1 MKLPTAHIA
10 ICLLG
15 LLMAV
20 LTGCSGHGDSI
31 SDNEEELFNQ
41 NGTYFQLTLH
51 CGSPKSRGPQGGEE
65 GDGRLGALE
74 NENNTVNATIFL
86 YQANDGINAPASTPI
101 SYAFYAPTIKK
112 VSATEYTTDV
122 LHAFTPIT
130 PGLYHVLVVTNLG
143 DLTQLAEKTLGEVR
157 DYAITQPYVQTD
169 PLDPSTATRFVMT
182 NEADATVT
190 ITGEGGIDHVKQI
203 TLTVERLAARIDFSP
218 GVSPDQNTAETK
230 YYGGTFQDTYT
241 IKGTVYEDVYLY
253 DVIKDDKSETGDLFL
268 LTEVTPFNLW
278 NSDTYLIKRVCDT
291 KWQDYTHLSYL
302 GLETKN
308 GLNEATNYVVGC
320 KTFDKTSAN
329 FDANLNLKPKLLNRN
344 NETYDH
350 WNVRELSTGSH
361 YTNQTDPS
369 DSKLIYYVL
378 TYARENTIFTGSPK
392 ESYATG
398 IRIDGY
404 YGKKTGEDAGGNPI
418 YSWTSKSYYHYIRHA
433 DPHDTNAEAVPMKY
447 GIVRNNV
454 YRVYVNSVTSL
465 GLILI
470 EVKDWI
476 SITLPEIQM

>member
-65 GDGRLGALE
+65 GDGRLGALD

-112 VSATEYTTDV
+112 VSATKYTTDV

-157 DYAITQPYVQTD
+157 DYAITQPYAQTD

-218 GVSPDQNTAETK
+218 GVPGTAGGT
-230 YYGGTFQDTYT
+230 YYGGEYQKGYTFE
-241 IKGTVYEDVYLY
+241 IEGTDYKKNGYLY
-253 DVIKDDKSETGDLFL
+253 DVINDKKVKTGDLFL

-308 GLNEATNYVVGC
+308 ELNEATNYVVGC
-320 KTFDKTSAN
+320 KTFDKTSVK
-329 FDANLNLKPKLLNRN
+329 FTDLKPKLDNPN
-344 NETYDH
+344 NGTYTH
-350 WNVRELSTGSH
+350 WSVRELSEGSK

-404 YGKKTGEDAGGNPI
+404 YGKKTGPST
-418 YSWTSKSYYHYIRHA
+418 YSWTAKSYYHYIRHA

>member
-10 ICLLG
+10 ICLFG

-20 LTGCSGHGDSI
+20 LTGCSGHGDSV
-31 SDNEEELFNQ
+31 SDDEELFNK
-41 NGTYFQLTLH
+41 NGTYFQLTLR
-51 CGSPKSRGPQGGEE
+51 CGAPLSRGPQGGED

-74 NENNTVNATIFL
+74 NENKTVNATIFL

-101 SYAFYAPTIKK
+101 SYAFYAPSIHK
-112 VSATEYTTDV
+112 VSDTEYSTDV
-122 LHAFTPIT
+122 LHSFTPIT

-157 DYAITQPYVQTD
+157 DYAITQPYAQTD
-169 PLDPSTATRFVMT
+169 PLDPSTANRFVMT

-218 GVSPDQNTAETK
+218 GVKPGTTGGT
-230 YYGGTFQDTYT
+230 YYGGEYKTNYTFEIEGTIYT
-241 IKGTVYEDVYLY
+241 KKGYLY
-253 DVIKDDKSETGDLFL
+253 KVIKDDKSETGDLFL
-268 LTEVTPFNLW
+268 LTEATPFNLW

-308 GLNEATNYVVGC
+308 ELNEATNYVVGY

-329 FDANLNLKPKLLNRN
+329 FTDAALKPKLVNRN
-344 NETYDH
+344 NESYDH
-350 WNVRELSTGSH
+350 WNVRELSTGSD
-361 YTNQTDPS
+361 YTNQIDPS
-369 DSKLIYYVL
+369 DSNLKYYVL

-404 YGKKTGEDAGGNPI
+404 YGKKTGEST
-418 YSWTSKSYYHYIRHA
+418 YSWTAKSYYHYIRHA

>member
-31 SDNEEELFNQ
+31 SDNEEERFNQ
-41 NGTYFQLTLH
+41 NGTYFQLTLR

-74 NENNTVNATIFL
+74 KENNTVNATIFL

-101 SYAFYAPTIKK
+101 SYAFYAPTITK
-112 VSATEYTTDV
+112 VSDTEYSTYV
-122 LHAFTPIT
+122 LHSFTPIT

-157 DYAITQPYVQTD
+157 DYAITQPYAQTD

-218 GVSPDQNTAETK
+218 GVPGTAGGT
-230 YYGGTFQDTYT
+230 YYGGEYQKGYTFE
-241 IKGTVYEDVYLY
+241 IEGTDYKKNGYLY
-253 DVIKDDKSETGDLFL
+253 DVINDKKVKTGDLFL

-308 GLNEATNYVVGC
+308 ELNEATNYVVGC
-320 KTFDKTSAN
+320 KTFDKTSVK
-329 FDANLNLKPKLLNRN
+329 FTDLKPKLDNPN
-344 NETYDH
+344 NGTYTH
-350 WNVRELSTGSH
+350 WSVRELSEGSK

-404 YGKKTGEDAGGNPI
+404 YGKKTGSST
-418 YSWTSKSYYHYIRHA
+418 YSWTAKSYYHYIRHA